1 MVLSILLVL
10 MMGIMAFLMY
20 FGQKEASFHEFRQ
33 IGDALRAQGQANLV
47 LLEPLAAA
55 INDGAAPPDNEAGV
69 IKRLLNG
76 MTDDEDMSNAYYLSP
91 VSSVKDGK
99 TFMTNIQVSDS
110 LSDAGSQIAEPFEA
124 PAALIAGHDK
134 ALGGASILT
143 DVYEDEYGRWVTYM
157 ASVHNDKNEPIA
169 VLGIDFDY
177 DLVENHLKEL
187 LIQSLGVGAIGA
199 IVSIAVVILLLRIV
213 IRPLKLLRDN
223 AKLAAAGDLT
233 VSVPVTNGNEIGQ
246 AAESFNEMIG
256 SLRALTINIQQS
268 SREVGEA
275 SSSLKETATQTA
287 QATNEITESIQNVAV
302 GTETQLV
309 SSQECQTAMTE
320 MAVGIQRIAES
331 TGVVSDLAVDT
342 ALLAAEGGVI
352 INQTVEQIERLEGHV
367 AHAAESMRELN
378 SHSSRIGEILA
389 HIGEVAG
396 QTNLLALN
404 ASIEAARAGEHG
416 KGFAVVALEI
426 RKLAERSK
434 ASSEE
439 IAVILHAIGDRTQT
453 LSATLDVSASEARES
468 TSLANSSGESFKSIL
483 DAVGQVSSQVQEVS
497 AASEQMSASSQ
508 QIAASLEELARI
520 AQTSAGHSQQVAA
533 ASEEQLASVEE
544 VAGAAEQLRTLAGD
558 LGVAVSRFTV

>member
-1 MVLSILLVL
+1 MVV
-10 MMGIMAFLMY
+10 MMGIMSFVMY
-20 FGQKEASFHEFRQ
+20 FGQKDAAYHEFEQ
-33 IGDALRAQGQANLV
+33 IGDALRAQGQANTV
-47 LLEPLAAA
+47 LLEPLAEAVDA
-55 INDGAAPPDNEAGV
+55 GTSLPENEAAV

-76 MTDDEDMSNAYYLSP
+76 MTDEEDMKNAYYLSS
-91 VSSVKDGK
+91 VSSVKDGQ
-99 TFMTNIQVSDS
+99 TYMTNIQVSDA
-110 LSDAGSQIAEPFEA
+110 LSEAGSQIGEHFEA
-124 PAALIAGHDK
+124 SDALAQGYEK
-134 ALGGASILT
+134 ALGGTFGLT
-143 DVYEDEYGRWVTYM
+143 DVYEDDHGRWVTYM
-157 ASVHNDKNEPIA
+157 AAIYNDDNKPIA

-177 DLVENHLKEL
+177 DVLEVHMLEL
-187 LIQSLGVGAIGA
+187 LIQSLAVGAIGA
-199 IVSIAVVILLLRIV
+199 IISIAVVIVLLRIV

-233 VSVPVTNGNEIGQ
+233 VSVPVTNSNEIGQ
-246 AAESFNEMIG
+246 AAESFNEMID
-256 SLRALTINIQQS
+256 SLRTLTINIQQS
-268 SREVGEA
+268 SREVGA
-275 SSSLKETATQTA
+275 SSHNLKDTADSTA

-331 TGVVSDLAVDT
+331 TGIVSDLSVD
-342 ALLAAEGGVI
+342 AAILAAEGGVI
-352 INQTVEQIERLEGHV
+352 IDQTVDQIEQLESRV
-367 AHAAESMRELN
+367 AHAAEAMRELN
-378 SHSSRIGEILA
+378 NNSSRIGEILA

-434 ASSEE
+434 DSSEE
-439 IAVILHAIGDRTQT
+439 IADILHAIGDRTQS
-453 LSATLDVSASEARES
+453 LSATLDASATDARAS
-468 TSLANSSGESFKSIL
+468 TSLAVSSGESFKSIL
-483 DAVGQVSSQVQEVS
+483 GAVNQVSSQVQEVS

-558 LGVAVSRFTV
+558 LEVAVSRFKV